1 VSSREREGLLA
12 RVRHI
17 RRIAA
22 ADEPAQS
29 SAARPAQ
36 NDLQALEAR
45 VQHLEQQL
53 AGLQDS
59 VHRESLRQNERL
71 AELEAQIKPAAMRV
85 ALSDDARE
93 RGL

>member
-29 SAARPAQ
+29 SAGRPAP
-36 NDLQALEAR
+36 NGLEALEAR
-45 VQHLEQQL
+45 IKHLEQQL

-59 VHRESLRQNERL
+59 VHRESLRQGQRL
-71 AELEAQIKPAAMRV
+71 SELEAQVKPAAMRV